1 MSSMLLA
8 AAAAAVN
15 PAPTVTAEQALENA
29 RATFPAAPR
38 KAAPCPDAKDGEIV
52 VCAEQEDPAKQYVPS
67 NTDSGDTDDGTPHA
81 PDVSGMP
88 QCPSEGFT
96 FSGSLSFCAKHLGK
110 QPRQLYII
118 DLKAI
123 PEAPAGSDADKIAKG
138 EMAAP

>member
-8 AAAAAVN
+8 AAAATVN
-15 PAPTVTAEQALENA
+15 PAPTITAEQALENA
-29 RATFPAAPR
+29 RAALSAAPR
-38 KAAPCPDAKDGEIV
+38 KAAPCPDARGDEIV
-52 VCAEQEDPAKQYVPS
+52 VCAEQEDPAKQYVSS

-138 EMAAP
+138 EMATP

>member
-29 RATFPAAPR
+29 RASLPAVPR
-38 KAAPCPDAKDGEIV
+38 KAAPCPNARGDEIV
-52 VCAEQEDPAKQYVPS
+52 VCAELENPATQYVPS
-67 NTDSGDTDDGTPHA
+67 NTDNGDTDDGTPHA

-88 QCPSEGFT
+88 QCHTEGFT

-123 PEAPAGSDADKIAKG
+123 PEAPPGSDADKIARG
-138 EMAAP
+138 EQAAP